1 MFSRKSGS
9 HIRGAEEAAG
19 GGAPAREP
27 EDPKKVRKVGS
38 VGKATKVSSQ
48 ADIHRFKETNR
59 EHICYASTFCTF
71 FILQTR

>member
-27 EDPKKVRKVGS
+27 EDP
-38 VGKATKVSSQ
+38 TK
-48 ADIHRFKETNR
+48 
-59 EHICYASTFCTF
+59 ST
-71 FILQTR
+71 